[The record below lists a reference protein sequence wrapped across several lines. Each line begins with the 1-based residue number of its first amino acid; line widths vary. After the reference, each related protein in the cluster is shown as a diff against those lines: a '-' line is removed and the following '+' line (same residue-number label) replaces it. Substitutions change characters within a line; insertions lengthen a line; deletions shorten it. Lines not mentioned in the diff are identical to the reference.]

1 MLWNW
6 YVLII
11 HGNNPPE
18 VFWKFIS
25 NAAKNKTDK
34 LLFSYTPNMS
44 SGLNNLFKFAVTGIL
59 IFLLGSQ
66 IAKHKDEFLYLREI
80 SAVQFFII
88 TAVVIASIITNASKL
103 KALAGSYN
111 IKLKNG
117 EVLGL
122 SSITTSLNN
131 FFSRRVLFSPRII

>member
-1 MLWNW
+1 
-6 YVLII
+6 
-11 HGNNPPE
+11 
-18 VFWKFIS
+18 
-25 NAAKNKTDK
+25 
-34 LLFSYTPNMS
+34 MS
-44 SGLNNLFKFAVTGIL
+44 SGLNNLFKF
-59 IFLLGSQ
+59 
-66 IAKHKDEFLYLREI
+66 AKHKDEFLYLREI

>member
-1 MLWNW
+1 
-6 YVLII
+6 
-11 HGNNPPE
+11 
-18 VFWKFIS
+18 
-25 NAAKNKTDK
+25 
-34 LLFSYTPNMS
+34 MS

-131 FFSRRVLFSPRII
+131 IFFKAGSLFTSNYLKRRYEFPFISFAE